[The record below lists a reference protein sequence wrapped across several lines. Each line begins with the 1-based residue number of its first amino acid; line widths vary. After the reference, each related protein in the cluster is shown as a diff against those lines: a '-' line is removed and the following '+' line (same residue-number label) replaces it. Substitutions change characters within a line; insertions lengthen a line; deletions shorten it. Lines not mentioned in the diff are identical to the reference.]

1 LSDRDFGSVQDV
13 IDQAGAADPSASETA
28 GRLLAG
34 FQPLLLLNRLTSGPR
49 VNVLQLKRL
58 LKEYVGGDLELLG
71 EIPDDPALG
80 RSVRNFLPV
89 VEGDPAAPSA
99 QALALA
105 AQALCRRLH
114 SPPSPQAADIS
125 ATAAG

>member
-34 FQPLLLLNRLTSGPR
+34 FQPLLLLNRLAGGSR

-71 EIPDDPALG
+71 EIPDDPALS

-89 VEGDPAAPSA
+89 VEGEPGAPSA

-105 AQALCRRLH
+105 AETLCRRLH
-114 SPPSPQAADIS
+114 RPSSPADIPV
-125 ATAAG
+125 TAAG